1 LASFVFRDAEKVH
14 EVVAML
20 FALFDPGSRDGR
32 ELGGAIDLV
41 DVDEP
46 GIVEQVAVGSVGGDG
61 DGAIAV
67 GAPPPAGAQAG
78 CGVDGEERRAPSGTE
93 EDSRRSQ
100 HGELGP

>member
-1 LASFVFRDAEKVH
+1 LASFVLRHTEKVH

-20 FALFDPGSRDGR
+20 FALFDPGSRDRR
-32 ELGGAIDLV
+32 ELCGAIDLF

-46 GIVEQVAVGSVGGDG
+46 GIVEQVAVGSVGGDA

-67 GAPPPAGAQAG
+67 GAPALGWAQAG

-100 HGELGP
+100 HGELRS